1 VGVQIER
8 ETHLGVRLGECFV
21 IPLYQFQGRYTLL
34 TGGEHRRS
42 AVHVTSGHHQD
53 VVTYDPVKSRKNI
66 RWQRIAS
73 DMSKMR

>member
-1 VGVQIER
+1 MVIRVCVCVQVER

-21 IPLYQFQGRYTLL
+21 ISLYQLQSRYTLL

-53 VVTYDPVKSRKNI
+53 VVTYETVKSRENI
-66 RWQRIAS
+66 RR
-73 DMSKMR
+73 